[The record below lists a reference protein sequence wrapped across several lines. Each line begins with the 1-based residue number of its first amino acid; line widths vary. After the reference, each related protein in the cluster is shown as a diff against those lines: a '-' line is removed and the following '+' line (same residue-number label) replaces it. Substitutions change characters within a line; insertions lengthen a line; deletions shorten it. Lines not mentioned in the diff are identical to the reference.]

1 MIKGGK
7 GGKERTKEKKNEKWE
22 REQRENEEEISID
35 KYGERETVEPRK
47 ARDWREA
54 TTGTRVLQ

>member
-1 MIKGGK
+1 MIKGEK

-22 REQRENEEEISID
+22 REQRENEGEISID
-35 KYGERETVEPRK
+35 KYGDRETVEPRK

>member
-7 GGKERTKEKKNEKWE
+7 GGKERTKEKKNEKWG
-22 REQRENEEEISID
+22 REKRENEGEISID

>member
-1 MIKGGK
+1 MIKGEK
-7 GGKERTKEKKNEKWE
+7 GGKERTKEKKNEKQE

-35 KYGERETVEPRK
+35 RYGERETVEPTK

-54 TTGTRVLQ
+54 TTITRVLQ